1 MYSSEL
7 FCERIDSNE
16 GKITDR
22 KNYEFLGVH
31 KDGEGYVFRTRQ
43 RNAVAVELTG
53 DFNSWGGWQ
62 MKNIG
67 GGCWEIR
74 VESDIPL
81 EGNCYKYKIYN
92 EENCELKPDPY
103 ARYSQWG
110 SHNASI
116 VYFDGYEWEDGEWME
131 KREKYSFDT
140 PLNIYQIHLGTWKR
154 REGRS
159 YSEGDAYLNYRD
171 VAAVLA
177 CYVSDMGYTHV
188 CLIGITEEGK
198 EFGFAP
204 TARYGCPDGL
214 KLLVDTFHRIDIGV
228 IFELGRDK
236 ADDSGSP
243 ETKDGEF
250 FECASFWI
258 REYHVDGLYL
268 VGKTS
273 KMARMK
279 MKQNFPSHL
288 FIFEDNGN
296 KESEGVISD
305 RRWTEEVLDYASSDP
320 QYKRFKYS
328 RINLSLTDGM
338 ERHRILPITYSDISK
353 GQQSLINKMR
363 GSYGEKFDRLRLF
376 YCYMMT
382 HPGKKLTF
390 MGCEFG
396 EDKEWS
402 RDEPLEWFLL
412 EQQANKKLKEFV
424 KSLNLLYKE
433 SPELW
438 KNDSTRRGFSWI
450 CPLDVQNGILAFKRL
465 DGSDGELIAALN
477 FTDNRERAIEINAED
492 LSIAKVFNSD
502 KREYGGEG
510 RGGVKRKDE
519 RLILSVPPLSAVIVK
534 CSKNKKTPFFEKA
547 IDYSSDV

>member
-1 MYSSEL
+1 MHSSEL
-7 FCERIDSNE
+7 FCERIDGNE
-16 GKITDR
+16 RKITDL
-22 KNYEFLGVH
+22 KIYEFLGVH
-31 KDGEGYVFRTRQ
+31 RDGEGYIFRTYQ
-43 RNAVAVELTG
+43 REAVAVELAG

-67 GGCWEIR
+67 YGYWEIR
-74 VESDIPL
+74 VESEIPL
-81 EGNCYKYKIYN
+81 EGNCYKYRIYN

-110 SHNASI
+110 SHDASI
-116 VYFDGYEWEDGEWME
+116 VYFDEYEWEDGEWMAE
-131 KREKYSFDT
+131 RGKSSFDI
-140 PLNIYQIHLGTWKR
+140 PLNIYQLHLGTWKR

-171 VAAVLA
+171 VAAALA
-177 CYVSDMGYTHV
+177 CYVSDMGYTHAGF
-188 CLIGITEEGK
+188 IGVTEEGK
-198 EFGFAP
+198 ELGFAP
-204 TARYGCPDGL
+204 TARYGRPDGL
-214 KLLVDTFHRIDIGV
+214 KLLVDTLHRSNIGV
-228 IFELGRDK
+228 IFRLECEKVNDF
-236 ADDSGSP
+236 DP
-243 ETKDGEF
+243 FETEIGAIF
-250 FECASFWI
+250 NSASFWI
-258 REYHVDGLYL
+258 EEYHVDGLYFADTIST
-268 VGKTS
+268 KIQ
-273 KMARMK
+273 REMK
-279 MKQNFPSHL
+279 ERFPTL
-288 FIFEDNGN
+288 LLIFENDGN
-296 KESEGVISD
+296 KETEGILAD
-305 RRWTEEVLDYASSDP
+305 RRWSRDVLDYAASDP

-353 GQQSLINKMR
+353 GKQSLINKMR

-424 KSLNLLYKE
+424 KSLNFLYKE

-438 KNDSTRRGFSWI
+438 KNDSSWRGFSWI
-450 CPLDVQNGILAFKRL
+450 LPLDVQNGIMAFKRL
-465 DGSDGELIAALN
+465 DGSGGEMIAALN
-477 FTDNRERAIEINAED
+477 FTDNRERSVEIRAED
-492 LSIAKVFNSD
+492 VIVERVINSD

-510 RGGVKRKDE
+510 RGGVKIKE
-519 RLILSVPPLSAVIVK
+519 AKLILSVPPLSAVVVK